1 MKLKLSN
8 AETYSKMRL
17 KLVPN
22 YNYDPHSDASAQRD
36 NMGMTQQVKLC
47 TLTFYLSFMCCA
59 VKMLLLF
66 VWVLGA
72 DSPRSSEPLPLAVA
86 KEAKVSDMEE
96 DQLGEEDV
104 IFLDDK

>member
-22 YNYDPHSDASAQRD
+22 YNYDPHGDASAQRD
-36 NMGMTQQVKLC
+36 NMGMARQMNLC
-47 TLTFYLSFMCCA
+47 TLTSYPSCVYCA
-59 VKMLLLF
+59 VKMLLFF
-66 VWVLGA
+66 VCVSGA

>member
-1 MKLKLSN
+1 MMHINLLPIL
-8 AETYSKMRL
+8 YVLCSK
-17 KLVPN
+17 
-22 YNYDPHSDASAQRD
+22 DAF
-36 NMGMTQQVKLC
+36 VLC
-47 TLTFYLSFMCCA
+47 
-59 VKMLLLF
+59 
-66 VWVLGA
+66 VLGA